1 MLLERQGGALF
12 NFLNPLPYKSI
23 KSLLLNN
30 NKFTII
36 GLEQGLQHSQN
47 QGLRNQTEKWTLII
61 FQNIISEQKL
71 Y

>member
-47 QGLRNQTEKWTLII
+47 QGLRNQTK
-61 FQNIISEQKL
+61 K
-71 Y
+71 

>member
-1 MLLERQGGALF
+1 MLLERQGGVLF
-12 NFLNPLPYKSI
+12 NFLNPLPNKSI

-47 QGLRNQTEKWTLII
+47 QGLRNQTE
-61 FQNIISEQKL
+61 NEH
-71 Y
+71 